1 MIVQK
6 GDLLRHLNLLL
17 LQQINVKGEWQ
28 ELTSETEYYELF
40 LQKIELYTLLSWGN
54 NGYVKSLINQKSE
67 WHFQISTYELGPFAQ
82 VLYWSHCF
90 FDCISSLF

>member
-40 LQKIELYTLLSWGN
+40 LQRIELYTLLSWGN
-54 NGYVKSLINQKSE
+54 NGYVKSLTNQKSTV
-67 WHFQISTYELGPFAQ
+67 FP
-82 VLYWSHCF
+82 
-90 FDCISSLF
+90 